1 MKNLLLISASFIG
14 AVLIAPA
21 HASDT
26 CPEPAWSGTGKVE
39 RVEVSQD
46 NNLRVKFDWNGN
58 SMVLCHLEGSA
69 TGAYPVSATVCKSW
83 LSPFLCIHAFTDLVH
98 PCTSPFLC
106 IHAFTDLVHPCTSLA
121 MAAQASGK
129 KMILKHNQPNCYPW
143 TDSLG
148 IFSTAY
154 IE

>member
-14 AVLIAPA
+14 AVLVAPA
-21 HASDT
+21 YASDT
-26 CPEPAWSGTGKVE
+26 CPETAWDGVGKVE

-46 NNLRVKFDWNGN
+46 NKLRVKFDWSG
-58 SMVLCHLEGSA
+58 SSIALCHLEGST
-69 TGAYPVSATVCKSW
+69 TGPYPANATVCKSW
-83 LSPFLCIHAFTDLVH
+83 L
-98 PCTSPFLC
+98 SPFLC

-143 TDSLG
+143 PNSID
-148 IFSTAY
+148 IFTTVY
-154 IE
+154 IEK